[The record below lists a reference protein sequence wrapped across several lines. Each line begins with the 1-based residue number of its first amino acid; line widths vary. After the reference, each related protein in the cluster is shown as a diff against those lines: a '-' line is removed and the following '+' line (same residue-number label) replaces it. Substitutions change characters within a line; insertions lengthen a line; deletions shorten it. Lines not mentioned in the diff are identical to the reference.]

1 MYYMNPQE
9 IIFSERPIAVTD
21 LEFTG
26 LDPDRHEIIE
36 IGLVVLDPHTLETL
50 REWEIYVAPQHM
62 ERADPEALKI
72 AGYAP
77 TAWHDATRG
86 DIALMQ
92 FLEHTRGTVFAA
104 WGAMDWI
111 FITKAMREHR
121 LEPNNYFFKH
131 PRDIWSIC
139 CALYQQRI
147 QETGISNPSL
157 SWFSEELGIPK
168 EPTPHRAL
176 NGARQAVAVYK
187 ALTSQK

>member
-1 MYYMNPQE
+1 MNPQE
-9 IIFSERPIAVTD
+9 ITFSERPIAIID

-36 IGLVVLDPHTLETL
+36 FGLVVLDPNTLETL
-50 REWEIYVAPQHM
+50 QEWETYIAPQYI

-72 AGYAP
+72 AGYTP
-77 TAWHDATRG
+77 TAWHNATRI

-92 FLEHTRGTVFAA
+92 FLEKTRGTVFAA
-104 WGAMDWI
+104 WGTMDWM

-139 CALYQQRI
+139 CALYQERI
-147 QETGISNPSL
+147 RESGISNPSL
-157 SWFSEELGIPK
+157 SWFSEELGIAK

-176 NGARQAVAVYK
+176 NGARQAVAVYRT
-187 ALTSQK
+187 LTNKE